1 VENRRLREAVKE
13 ASGRLVLAGVITSLL
28 TFFVTRAGAQTVSTD
43 LLAKLSLSGYP
54 SSMRPPDFT
63 ARTVEGQTVSLA
75 GLRGKVVLLNF
86 WATWCQECRPEMP
99 LFERLHRE
107 FTVQGLSV
115 IGINAREGTVAIR
128 GYAKELGLTFPLVL
142 DPKGGINAA
151 YGVIGLPT
159 TFLIARDGRAVAL
172 AVGPREWGDA
182 AARAIIRALLGEP
195 TAAKTIR

>member
-1 VENRRLREAVKE
+1 MIGPEVQGLNRRREVENRRLREAVKE

-115 IGINAREGTVAIR
+115 IGINAREGTDRKSTRLNSSHSQIS
-128 GYAKELGLTFPLVL
+128 YAVFC
-142 DPKGGINAA
+142 
-151 YGVIGLPT
+151 
-159 TFLIARDGRAVAL
+159 
-172 AVGPREWGDA
+172 
-182 AARAIIRALLGEP
+182 
-195 TAAKTIR
+195 